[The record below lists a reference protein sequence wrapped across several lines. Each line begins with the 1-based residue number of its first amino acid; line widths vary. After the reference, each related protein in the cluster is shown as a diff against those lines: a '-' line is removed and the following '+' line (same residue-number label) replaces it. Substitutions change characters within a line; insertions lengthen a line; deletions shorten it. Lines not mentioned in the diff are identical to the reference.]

1 MVTVKD
7 ETMAGMKVELK
18 GAEANNSG
26 DDVFDAKSLKNDV
39 GALVVQVNC
48 YCFLFALF
56 CAAILISTCV
66 SSDLSSSSC
75 PPPPKMQSE
84 ERCGDGDGW
93 RHG

>member
-1 MVTVKD
+1 VVTVKD

-48 YCFLFALF
+48 YCFLFAYPQV
-56 CAAILISTCV
+56 ILCRHTHLYMCV
-66 SSDLSSSSC
+66 F
-75 PPPPKMQSE
+75 
-84 ERCGDGDGW
+84 
-93 RHG
+93 